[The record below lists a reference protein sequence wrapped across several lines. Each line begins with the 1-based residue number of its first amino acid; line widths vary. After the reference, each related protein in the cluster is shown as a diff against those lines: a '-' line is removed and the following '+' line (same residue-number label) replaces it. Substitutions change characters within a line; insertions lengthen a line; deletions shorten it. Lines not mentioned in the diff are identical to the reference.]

1 MIVKIIISIMIMF
14 ITLFNYRKCNQK
26 ILELQSESEQSEE
39 RINEWKSK
47 FNELQNQLQCEKD
60 RLSINI
66 DEKNTTISD
75 KGF

>member
-1 MIVKIIISIMIMF
+1 MNYLKLQNY
-14 ITLFNYRKCNQK
+14 TLFNYRKCNQK

-39 RINEWKSK
+39 RTNEWKSK

-66 DEKNTTISD
+66 EEKNTTISD

>member
-1 MIVKIIISIMIMF
+1 MF
-14 ITLFNYRKCNQK
+14 IALFNYRKCSQK

-66 DEKNTTISD
+66 EEKNTTISD
-75 KGF
+75 KGS